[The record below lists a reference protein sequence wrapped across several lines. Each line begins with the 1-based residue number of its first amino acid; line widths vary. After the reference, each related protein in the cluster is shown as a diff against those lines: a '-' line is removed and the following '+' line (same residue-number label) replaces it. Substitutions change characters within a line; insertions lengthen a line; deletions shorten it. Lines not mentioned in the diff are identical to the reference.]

1 MSICFVT
8 PRFYPVIGGVEI
20 YLKNIA
26 EYCSSHFNTIVITSN
41 LKNMPKSLFEKSV
54 FIKKRY
60 DLLSK
65 NIEIIRANTLNNFT
79 LKALFYLN
87 QFINKKAEIIFD
99 KFINPNL
106 HLKEDRIKIN
116 PNLSVFLLNRLI
128 YQRSFF
134 NPHFSQ
140 MYYILKKVH
149 KKQEIKVIHTS
160 PIYLTA
166 TIYGYRF
173 SKKNQIPF
181 FCTPLY
187 HINPFADYIFY
198 PSYQHIIK
206 NSDAIIAC
214 TNLEKELYQK
224 FKVNKKKIHVIP
236 PAINPNEYKDS
247 DVEKFKETYNIPE
260 RAPLLLFMG
269 RKDYGKGRYQNK
281 IYDWNNDRTAEGC
294 AHCG

>member
-1 MSICFVT
+1 MSIYFVT

-128 YQRSFF
+128 YQ
-134 NPHFSQ
+134 
-140 MYYILKKVH
+140 
-149 KKQEIKVIHTS
+149 EI
-160 PIYLTA
+160 
-166 TIYGYRF
+166 
-173 SKKNQIPF
+173 
-181 FCTPLY
+181 
-187 HINPFADYIFY
+187 IN
-198 PSYQHIIK
+198 
-206 NSDAIIAC
+206 
-214 TNLEKELYQK
+214 
-224 FKVNKKKIHVIP
+224 
-236 PAINPNEYKDS
+236 
-247 DVEKFKETYNIPE
+247 
-260 RAPLLLFMG
+260 
-269 RKDYGKGRYQNK
+269 
-281 IYDWNNDRTAEGC
+281 
-294 AHCG
+294 